1 MHILAIDI
9 GSYSVKYIS
18 SNVDRRK
25 VSHQEMSEIV
35 LRDFMADNPEQTQEE
50 AQMMIVQD
58 IIDTIARQDTRII
71 FQTNPQIMTTRFL
84 TLPVKSKKKADL
96 MLPFQLEEDIP
107 YPLNDIHYAYKLES
121 QKNQHIAL
129 VELTKEELFESFY
142 NNLRERNILPNVLST
157 ETSIIENYF
166 HLNPVQGPFCCLD
179 VGHTT
184 TKAYFFY
191 NSRLLSTHITYVGGS
206 NVNEMIAETY
216 KIEMDEAIIYK
227 HQSAF
232 LLNSSQY
239 DQVEAAQREFAVAM
253 DRIFS
258 PLVADFTRWRV
269 GFKVNFGLTLQ
280 NVFVTGGS
288 ANIKNI
294 AGYLTEKLEVKVTTL
309 DSFDKTETEKVD
321 LNPKSRTKF
330 FLPNMMANGFKK
342 KSRFINLLIGNFA
355 QASSTEVPLHSFAFI
370 GTRVLAASLVLVVSL
385 FVERFFIEQ
394 DIKNVNGKISSVVKN
409 PDLQVPARLRRSAA
423 TNPKPVLDA
432 LTKKQRSVRQEISTI
447 QAAVDIKALA
457 PLVTVSQIAASSTG
471 ATLVD
476 FSVSDTNE
484 IKAVFTSESA
494 EEIKSLKAAFERS
507 SLSDVQTS
515 VDDKTLQLTV
525 TAFGN

>member
-18 SNVDRRK
+18 SNVDRKK
-25 VSHQEMSEIV
+25 VGHVDMSEIV
-35 LRDFMADNPEQTQEE
+35 LRDFMTDHVELSLEE
-50 AQMMIVQD
+50 AQTMIVQD
-58 IIDTIARQDTRII
+58 IIESIARQDTRVI
-71 FQTNPQIMTTRFL
+71 FQANSQIMTTRFL

-107 YPLNDIHYAYKLES
+107 YALNDIHYAYKMEA

-129 VELTKEELFESFY
+129 VELSKEELFEALY
-142 NNLRERNILPNVLST
+142 NNLRDKGILPGVLTT
-157 ETSIIENYF
+157 ETSAVENYF
-166 HLNPVQGPFCCLD
+166 NQTSIAGPFCCID
-179 VGHTT
+179 IGHTT

-191 NSRLLSTHITYVGGS
+191 NSRLLSTHVSYIGGA

-232 LLNSSQY
+232 LLNTNQY
-239 DQVEAAQREFAVAM
+239 ESVETAQREFAAAM
-253 DRIFS
+253 DRVFS

-269 GFKVNFGLTLQ
+269 GFKVNFGLAVQ
-280 NVFVTGGS
+280 NVFLCGGS

-294 AGYLTEKLEVKVTTL
+294 ASYLTEKLEVKVSTL
-309 DSFDKTETEKVD
+309 DSFDKTENEKID
-321 LNPKSRTKF
+321 LNQKSKSKF
-330 FLPNMMANGFKK
+330 ALTNMMAVGFKK
-342 KSRFINLLIGNFA
+342 KARFINLLTGDFA
-355 QASSTEVPLHSFAFI
+355 QASSAEVPLHSFAFI
-370 GTRVLAASLVLVVSL
+370 GTRVAAASLVLMISL
-385 FVERFFIEQ
+385 FVERFFIQ
-394 DIKNVNGKISSVVKN
+394 KDITDLNGKISSVIKN
-409 PDLQVPARLRRSAA
+409 QELQVPARLRRSVA

-432 LTKKQRSVRQEISTI
+432 LTKKQRSVRQEISTL
-447 QAAVDIKALA
+447 QAAVQIKALA

-471 ATLVD
+471 ATLIH
-476 FSVSDTNE
+476 FTSSDTNE

-494 EEIKSLKAAFERS
+494 DEITELKAAFERS
-507 SLSDVQTS
+507 SLSDVQTA
-515 VDDKTLQLTV
+515 VDDKKLQLTV